1 MKIIPLPFE
10 QYYLPDKP
18 VLSLL
23 AACEYSDDGVILRA
37 CISDQCD
44 AMQALSEQGNSVEQM
59 AATLGIAVL
68 NFSAPLRLQPVH
80 IPKPWGQEIWYTGIE
95 ARGVSQIISETGITP
110 LPWVIA
116 LDKQRILGAHE
127 QLNLLKILDPLP
139 DEVFGDLYFELH
151 EKKREV
157 YIVTNIDK
165 R

>member
-1 MKIIPLPFE
+1 MKLIHLLFE

-18 VLSLL
+18 VLPLL
-23 AACEYSDDGVILRA
+23 AACECSDDGVILRT

-44 AMQALSEQGNSVEQM
+44 AIQTLSEQGSSVEHI
-59 AATLGIAVL
+59 AETLGIAVL

-95 ARGVSQIISETGITP
+95 ARGVSLVISETGITP

-116 LDKQRILGAHE
+116 LDSQRILGAHE

-157 YIVTNIDK
+157 
-165 R
+165 